1 MITEIELSEIVSQL
15 ASKSKKQIEIYE
27 YSYLRSIGDYIEKND
42 SSCRVSMNT
51 CSYHTFQS
59 RSPRRIVVEE
69 ERIIVRGLQ
78 TPINPIDFIIRKYA
92 SIVKL
97 LQIIGRNVCGIKN
110 NSYLW
115 DR

>member
-15 ASKSKKQIEIYE
+15 ASKSTKQIEIYE
-27 YSYLRSIGDYIEKND
+27 YSYLRSIGNYIEKND

-78 TPINPIDFIIRKYA
+78 TPIMKAVISQYTPNNRVAEKIEEAIKTLK
-92 SIVKL
+92 VK
-97 LQIIGRNVCGIKN
+97 
-110 NSYLW
+110 
-115 DR
+115 

>member
-51 CSYHTFQS
+51 CSYHTLQS
-59 RSPRRIVVEE
+59 RSPRRIIVEE

-78 TPINPIDFIIRKYA
+78 TPIMKAVISQYTPNNRVAEKIEEAIKTLK
-92 SIVKL
+92 VK
-97 LQIIGRNVCGIKN
+97 
-110 NSYLW
+110 
-115 DR
+115 

>member
-1 MITEIELSEIVSQL
+1 MITEIEVSEIVSQL
-15 ASKSKKQIEIYE
+15 ASKSKNQIEAYD
-27 YSYLRSIGDYIEKND
+27 YTYLRKIGDYIEKND

-78 TPINPIDFIIRKYA
+78 TPTMKAVIRQYTP
-92 SIVKL
+92 
-97 LQIIGRNVCGIKN
+97 N
-110 NSYLW
+110 NRVAEKIEEAIQKVRLK
-115 DR
+115 